1 MVKKGANK
9 KRKRQ
14 KFDPIIKILAAK
26 HSLST
31 RQIRNIRDGKRRND
45 LVLNDYTTMKE
56 WFSMAETNID
66 QKVMKKVKELLSHK
80 KNSGS
85 F

>member
-14 KFDPIIKILAAK
+14 KFDPIVKILATK
-26 HSLST
+26 HGLTT

-45 LVLNDYTTMKE
+45 IVLSDYTAMKE
-56 WFSMAETNID
+56 WFSMAENNID
-66 QKVMKKVKELLSHK
+66 QKLLKKIKELLLHK
-80 KNSGS
+80 KK
-85 F
+85 